1 MYVYILIHVYVYTYI
16 CIYIYMMIYIPQDVL
31 PMTGDAWASISEEA
45 KDFISNCLTV
55 DVLRRA
61 TLAKC
66 VSVLQCGRVGCSVVH
81 VVAVRCC
88 SLFGLCI
95 ASTVD
100 MLWRATFKKVRL
112 CIIAVCFWKIE
123 RLVWISW
130 LLQCLAVDVLWRA
143 TFANVCCCVLLC
155 VAMCYCVLQFVVEVP
170 RRRQAMAGHVCKSS
184 SVCCSLLQ
192 RVAACCSFLMQC
204 FTVDVL
210 RRATLSKCVA
220 VWCSVFFQLDAYI
233 YICTNWRKH
242 ECFSDLC
249 CAKYTYICMYIYMH
263 IYIHMYM
270 NT

>member
-66 VSVLQCGRVGCSVVH
+66 VMCVAVWQSGVQRGACCCSALLQLVWFMHCLDCRHAVAGHIWKSACVYCSMFLKDRKTCLNQLVAAVPCRRR
-81 VVAVRCC
+81 VVASHICKR
-88 SLFGLCI
+88 
-95 ASTVD
+95 
-100 MLWRATFKKVRL
+100 
-112 CIIAVCFWKIE
+112 
-123 RLVWISW
+123 
-130 LLQCLAVDVLWRA
+130 
-143 TFANVCCCVLLC
+143 VLLC
-155 VAMCYCVLQFVVEVP
+155 VAMGYCVLQFVVEVP

-233 YICTNWRKH
+233 YICTNGRKH

-263 IYIHMYM
+263 IYIHMCM